1 VRIGELA
8 RRAGLA
14 RATLLYY
21 DRIGLLRPSGRT
33 EAGYRIYTAEDAA
46 QLDQIRMYRDT
57 GLPLAAIRGLL
68 RAPASE
74 QAALLE
80 RQVRSLAERIEEL
93 RARQQLVVK
102 LLRKPRL
109 LESTSP
115 MNRKTWSALLRA
127 AGFDDDAMWRWHADF
142 ERTAPDDHQRFLE
155 FLSVPATEVTRI
167 RRRSRR
173 LAQAAA
179 PRRTTASRA
188 GSRRPAGSPAA
199 PRTRSARTP
208 RRGPSR
214 GRSRRP

>member
-8 RRAGLA
+8 RAAGLS

-21 DRIGLLRPSGRT
+21 DRLGLLRPSGRT

-46 QLDQIRMYRDT
+46 QLEQVRLYRDT
-57 GLPLAAIRGLL
+57 GLPLAAIRSLL

-80 RQVRSLAERIEEL
+80 RQLRSLSTRIDEL
-93 RARQQLVVK
+93 RARQQLIVK

-109 LESTSP
+109 LESASP
-115 MNRKTWSALLRA
+115 MNRRTWSALLRA

-155 FLSVPATEVTRI
+155 FLSIPAPDVTRI

-173 LAQAAA
+173 LAAPAP
-179 PRRTTASRA
+179 PRRAPSRA
-188 GSRRPAGSPAA
+188 ARRPPAGSPAA
-199 PRTRSARTP
+199 PRTRSVRRR
-208 RRGPSR
+208 RRG
-214 GRSRRP
+214 